1 MDERYIHLLYDT
13 LTHGFFYPLWVKMS
27 QHSASEDGTLRN
39 GTFPNG
45 TLQNGMLQN
54 GSLQNGTVQ
63 SCKLQ
68 NSAALQNSTD
78 TKRYKVLKRYM
89 LQNDLLQ
96 KWYCY
101 KTVHYKNTDI
111 IVGYIPAH
119 YSHNQQGST
128 NPRID
133 WALSLT

>member
-1 MDERYIHLLYDT
+1 
-13 LTHGFFYPLWVKMS
+13 MS
-27 QHSASEDGTLRN
+27 QHSAAENGTFRN

-54 GSLQNGTVQ
+54 GSLQNGTLQ
-63 SCKLQ
+63 SCKLP
-68 NSAALQNSTD
+68 NSAALQNGTG
-78 TKRYKVLKRYM
+78 TKRYKVLNRYM

-96 KWYCY
+96 NG
-101 KTVHYKNTDI
+101 TVTRRYITKPYTDI
-111 IVGYIPAH
+111 MVGYIPAH

>member
-1 MDERYIHLLYDT
+1 
-13 LTHGFFYPLWVKMS
+13 
-27 QHSASEDGTLRN
+27 
-39 GTFPNG
+39 
-45 TLQNGMLQN
+45 ML
-54 GSLQNGTVQ
+54 Q

-68 NSAALQNSTD
+68 NSTALQNGTD

-96 KWYCY
+96 KC
-101 KTVHYKNTDI
+101 TVTRQYITKQYTDI
-111 IVGYIPAH
+111 MVGYTPAH
-119 YSHNQQGST
+119 YSHNQQGTT